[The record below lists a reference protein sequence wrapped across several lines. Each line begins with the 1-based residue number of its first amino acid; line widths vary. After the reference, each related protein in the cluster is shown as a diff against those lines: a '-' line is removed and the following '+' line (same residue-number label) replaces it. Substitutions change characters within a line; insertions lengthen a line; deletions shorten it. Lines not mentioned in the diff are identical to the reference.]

1 MKIYKYDTKTKE
13 YLGYMEAYID
23 PLESIKQK
31 HNVYVIPPNFTTI
44 KPKQPSEGYT
54 TIFNG
59 TDWEPI
65 EDHRNLIV
73 YNKKS
78 GCTIIID
85 ELGPIPEGYV
95 LEKPVLLDEL
105 RTKAIKEVNLKAD
118 EARREEHIIQGI
130 KCSVELLPELMEKL
144 NNFGPFNIINIVQGD
159 EDVQVTKEELEEAI
173 KYFYILSML
182 IPKCKKELFKEINSC
197 RSKSK
202 LQEFTPDFDMDKEV
216 AKLMKLSTE
225 KLNEEFAK

>member
-1 MKIYKYDTKTKE
+1 M
-13 YLGYMEAYID
+13 
-23 PLESIKQK
+23 
-31 HNVYVIPPNFTTI
+31 
-44 KPKQPSEGYT
+44 
-54 TIFNG
+54 
-59 TDWEPI
+59 
-65 EDHRNLIV
+65 
-73 YNKKS
+73 
-78 GCTIIID
+78 ID

-130 KCSVELLPELMEKL
+130 KCSVDLLPELMEKL

-173 KYFYILSML
+173 KYFYVLSML
-182 IPKCKKELFKEINSC
+182 IPKRKQELFKEINSC

-202 LQEFTPDFDMDKEV
+202 LQEFIPDFDIDKEV

-225 KLNEEFAK
+225 ELNEEFAK